1 MKKYIVYHF
10 PWQILMAA
18 LFFQSSISQIPIPDI
33 GIDWFDKI
41 LHFVVFGIL
50 GFLMARSLKYANFKQ
65 LNSNFVI
72 WSIIICSI
80 YGAMDEIHQLYVPG
94 RFATVGDWVADVL
107 GIIVFVL
114 LYQKILSRRF
124 QSIR

>member
-18 LFFQSSISQIPIPDI
+18 LFFQSSISQIPITDI